1 MLLMATVAS
10 AQSPSSVVDKVLAA
24 LKSRNAVSASYVVT
38 SSQGSSRGTLVMS
51 GKKFRVLA
59 SDIKCWYNGTTMWSY
74 SPATDEVNITTPT
87 AADLQM
93 TNPYSVAQNFKSAYI
108 ISKGGNPYSVAQNF
122 KSAYIIS
129 KGGTGNGT
137 YTIRFTPKKKS
148 NVKHLLVTV
157 STATWLITKAVI
169 VETSGKQSTIAISN
183 YNRNASATAA
193 TFEFNKSQ
201 VPAGTD
207 IVDLR

>member
-1 MLLMATVAS
+1 MRKKLLFIVALVAVAFTAS

-24 LKSRNAVSASYVVT
+24 IKGGKAVSASYSVS
-38 SSQGSSRGTLVMS
+38 SSQGSSKGTLVMS

-59 SDIKCWYNGTTMWSY
+59 SDVKCWYNGTTMWSY

-93 TNPYSVAQNFKSAYI
+93 TNPYSAAQNFKS
-108 ISKGGNPYSVAQNF
+108 S
-122 KSAYIIS
+122 YIIS

-148 NVKHLLVTV
+148 NVKHMLVTV
-157 STATWLITKAVI
+157 STSTWLINKAEIMQTNGTKA
-169 VETSGKQSTIAISN
+169 TITISN
-183 YNRNASATAA
+183 YNKNASVNAS
-193 TFEFNKSQ
+193 TFEFDKNQ
-201 VPAGTD
+201 VPAGTEV
-207 IVDLR
+207 VDLR

>member
-1 MLLMATVAS
+1 MKKTAILLLTIFCAAISAS
-10 AQSPSSVVDKVLAA
+10 AQSPSSVVDKVLGA
-24 LKSRNAVSASYVVT
+24 LKGGKTVSASYTVS
-38 SSQGSSRGTLVMS
+38 SSQGSSKGTLVMS

-93 TNPYSVAQNFKSAYI
+93 TNPYSAAQNFKS
-108 ISKGGNPYSVAQNF
+108 G
-122 KSAYIIS
+122 YIIS

-148 NVKHLLVTV
+148 NVKHMLVTV
-157 STATWLITKAVI
+157 STSTWLINKAEI
-169 VETSGKQSTIAISN
+169 VQTDGSKSTITISN
-183 YNRNASATAA
+183 YNKNASASAS
-193 TFEFNKSQ
+193 TFEFDKTQ
-201 VPAGTD
+201 VPADTEV
-207 IVDLR
+207 VDLR

>member
-1 MLLMATVAS
+1 MRKKILFIVALVAVAFTAS

-24 LKSRNAVSASYVVT
+24 IKGGKAVSASYSVS
-38 SSQGSSRGTLVMS
+38 SSQGSSKGTLVMS

-59 SDIKCWYNGTTMWSY
+59 SDVKCWYNGKTMWSY

-93 TNPYSVAQNFKSAYI
+93 TNPYSAAQNFKS
-108 ISKGGNPYSVAQNF
+108 S
-122 KSAYIIS
+122 YIIS

-148 NVKHLLVTV
+148 NVKHMLVTV
-157 STATWLITKAVI
+157 STSTWLINKAEIVQTNGTKA
-169 VETSGKQSTIAISN
+169 TITISN
-183 YNRNASATAA
+183 YNKNASVNAS
-193 TFEFNKSQ
+193 TFEFDKNQ
-201 VPAGTD
+201 VPAGTEV
-207 IVDLR
+207 VDLR

>member
-1 MLLMATVAS
+1 MRKKILFLVALVAVAFTAS

-24 LKSRNAVSASYVVT
+24 IKGGKAVSASYSVS
-38 SSQGSSRGTLVMS
+38 SSQGSSKGTLVMS

-59 SDIKCWYNGTTMWSY
+59 SDVKCWYNGKTMWSY

-93 TNPYSVAQNFKSAYI
+93 TNPYSAAQNFKS
-108 ISKGGNPYSVAQNF
+108 S
-122 KSAYIIS
+122 YIIS

-148 NVKHLLVTV
+148 NVKHMLVTV
-157 STATWLITKAVI
+157 STSTWLINKAEIVQTNGTKA
-169 VETSGKQSTIAISN
+169 TITISN
-183 YNRNASATAA
+183 YNKNASVNAS
-193 TFEFNKSQ
+193 TFEFDKNQ
-201 VPAGTD
+201 VPAGTEV
-207 IVDLR
+207 VDLR